1 VYDVTVSADRG
12 GAPNPDHDDHEH
24 NLVARARSGDVAA
37 YEELVRMY
45 QGIATRV
52 ARMVAGADAEDV
64 AQEAFVRAHNA
75 LGGFRE
81 GAPFRPWLLR
91 IVVNLGHNAVRA
103 RGRQERV
110 IARVPAASPASG
122 ADDTVILND
131 ERRRLLDA
139 LRTLPERDRTVL
151 TCRYLEGL
159 SEAETG
165 AVLGCRI
172 GTVKSRTSR
181 ALDRLR
187 AVIDQGATD
196 G

>member
-1 VYDVTVSADRG
+1 VSADRG
-12 GAPNPDHDDHEH
+12 GAPSHDDDDNEYD
-24 NLVARARSGDVAA
+24 LVARARSGDVAA

-45 QGIATRV
+45 QGVATRV

-64 AQEAFVRAHNA
+64 AQEAFVRAYNA
-75 LGGFRE
+75 LDRFRE

-91 IVVNLGHNAVRA
+91 IVVNLAHNAVRTRA
-103 RGRQERV
+103 RHERV
-110 IARVPAASPASG
+110 IARVPPAPATG
-122 ADDTVILND
+122 AADDAVVLRD
-131 ERRRLLDA
+131 EGRRLHDA
-139 LRTLPERDRTVL
+139 LRSLPERDRTVL

-165 AVLGCRI
+165 AVLGCRV

-187 AVIDQGATD
+187 AVIDLGVAD

>member
-1 VYDVTVSADRG
+1 VTVSADRG
-12 GAPNPDHDDHEH
+12 GAPSHELDDKDYD
-24 NLVARARSGDVAA
+24 LVARARSGDVAA
-37 YEELVRMY
+37 YEELVRKY

-52 ARMVAGADAEDV
+52 ARMVAGSDAEDV
-64 AQEAFVRAHNA
+64 AQEAFVRAYRA
-75 LGGFRE
+75 LDGFRE

-91 IVVNLGHNAVRA
+91 IVVNLAHNAVRA
-103 RGRQERV
+103 RGRHERV

-122 ADDTVILND
+122 ADDAVILND

-165 AVLGCRI
+165 AVLECRI

>member
-12 GAPNPDHDDHEH
+12 GAPNHDHDDHD
-24 NLVARARSGDVAA
+24 LVARARGGDVAA
-37 YEELVRMY
+37 YEDLVRRY

-52 ARMVAGADAEDV
+52 ARMVAGSDAEDV
-64 AQEAFVRAHNA
+64 AQEAFVRAYKA
-75 LGGFRE
+75 LGSFRE

-91 IVVNLGHNAVRA
+91 IVVNLSHNAVRA

-110 IARVPAASPASG
+110 IARVPAAPPA
-122 ADDTVILND
+122 AAAEDAAILSD

-139 LRTLPERDRTVL
+139 LRILPERDRTVL

-187 AVIDQGATD
+187 AVIDVGVTD

>member
-1 VYDVTVSADRG
+1 MTVSAARG
-12 GAPNPDHDDHEH
+12 GAPSHDHDDNEYD
-24 NLVARARSGDVAA
+24 LVDRARSGDVAA
-37 YEELVRMY
+37 YEELVRRY
-45 QGIATRV
+45 QGVATRV

-64 AQEAFVRAHNA
+64 AQEAFVRAYNA
-75 LGGFRE
+75 LDRFRE

-91 IVVNLGHNAVRA
+91 IVVNLAHNAVRT

-110 IARVPAASPASG
+110 IARVAPVPAVSA
-122 ADDTVILND
+122 ADDAVVLSD
-131 ERRRLLDA
+131 ERRRLHDA
-139 LRTLPERDRTVL
+139 LRSLPERDRAVL

-187 AVIDQGATD
+187 AVIDLGVAD